1 MTTAL
6 FTHAACL
13 RHDTGPGHPERI
25 ARLESVAEAL
35 AHERFAALARHEAP
49 LATRAQLEAVHPGGY
64 IEQIDAHAPA
74 EGDASVHLDADTVMS
89 PGSHEAAYRAT
100 GGVCAAVDA
109 VLSGAVQNAFCAI
122 RPPGHHAEPARPM
135 GFCIFNSVAVAA
147 RHAQAAHGAERVA
160 VVDFDVHHGNGTQAA
175 FWQDAS
181 CFYGSTHQSPF
192 YPGTGAAS
200 ETGVGNIVNAPLA
213 AYTAGEGFRAAYEE
227 RILPELAAFSPDL
240 LIISAGFDAHRDD
253 PLAQVNLEDEDYEWV
268 TLRLMEMVRPSAGGR
283 IVSVL
288 EGGYDLGALAR
299 CVAGHVDVLMA
310 A

>member
-13 RHDTGPGHPERI
+13 EHDTGPGHPERV
-25 ARLESVAEAL
+25 ARLESVADAL
-35 AHERFAALARHEAP
+35 KDERFAALARRDAP
-49 LATRAQLEAVHPGGY
+49 LATRAQLEAVHATDY
-64 IEQIDAHAPA
+64 IDRIERHAPGESA
-74 EGDASVHLDADTVMS
+74 LSVHLDADTVMS
-89 PGSHEAAYRAT
+89 QGSHEAAYRAA
-100 GGVCAAVDA
+100 GGVCAAVDE
-109 VLSGAVQNAFCAI
+109 VLQGAVQSAFCAI
-122 RPPGHHAEPARPM
+122 RPPGHHAEPGRPM

-175 FWQDAS
+175 FWHDAS
-181 CFYGSTHQSPF
+181 CFYASSHQSPF

-200 ETGVGNIVNAPLA
+200 DTGVGNIVNAPLA
-213 AYTAGEGFRAAYEE
+213 AFTASAGFRAAYEE
-227 RILPELAAFSPDL
+227 RILPELAAFAPDL

-253 PLAQVNLEDEDYEWV
+253 PLAQLNLEDEDYEWV
-268 TLRLMEMVRPSAGGR
+268 TLRLMETVQASAGGR

-288 EGGYDLGALAR
+288 EGGYDLAALAR
-299 CVAGHVDVLMA
+299 CVAGHVGVLMA